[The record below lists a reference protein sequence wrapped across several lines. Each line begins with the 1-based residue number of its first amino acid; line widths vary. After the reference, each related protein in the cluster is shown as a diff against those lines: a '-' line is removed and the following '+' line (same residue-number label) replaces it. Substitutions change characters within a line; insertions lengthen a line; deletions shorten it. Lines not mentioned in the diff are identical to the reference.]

1 MYIYYDKNKSGIL
14 QNSFTYSEPNIA
26 QLLSE
31 QSTLNVSI
39 YLDKNKINNFLFNK
53 ILNLLRLI
61 L

>member
-31 QSTLNVSI
+31 QLTLNVSI
-39 YLDKNKINNFLFNK
+39 YLDENKINNFLFNK